1 MDRRRVVAIA
11 GPVPIDIAG
20 IAWVHRTLARAR
32 EAPGIG
38 GLSMS
43 WVHGEWVEGPPRC
56 VRRGSRSP

>member
-20 IAWVHRTLARAR
+20 IAWVHRTLACAR

-43 WVHGEWVEGPPRC
+43 
-56 VRRGSRSP
+56 